1 MAKSKLTEAEVVA
14 EIERLKDSPYV
25 KEAQKEVAK
34 KARQK
39 VDPMR
44 KKLYQLRWL
53 EKRGKE
59 LRCEVA
65 YE

>member
-1 MAKSKLTEAEVVA
+1 MAKTKLTDEEVMA
-14 EIERLKDSPYV
+14 EIDRLKDSPYV
-25 KEAQKEVAK
+25 KEAQKEIAK

-44 KKLYQLRWL
+44 KKLYRLRWL